1 MEVAFYNETLS
12 RLNLEVEIY
21 HAFVFSLFADKIYL
35 RCHNSTWYQLVK
47 QKDRWN
53 DTMFMALYEYFEN
66 AHSGKY
72 ALHYKDFDQVY
83 AELKRA
89 KKFKQKT
96 KDEFHFVQTGNLLK
110 KNMKDIFVDN
120 LNDILHGRR
129 VHGLQ
134 KLVDND
140 VIKMYSLLSNFN
152 SGQYNLY
159 IKEIRDIFMEFDDYQ
174 VFAESV
180 KAIYKLLKPE
190 QLQAGTVPDDT
201 YDKPEV
207 ISIELLD
214 FPLLSDIG
222 PEHIYY
228 LRSQLFPKFA
238 DFRKQLDLFRDEIS
252 NIQFLPENFEKMIG
266 LFQQQIGKLLPSIQ
280 EVIEQQ
286 LFIQLTRKL
295 YMDFGFK
302 LNMCIASV
310 SAMIDYFPQS
320 GIVPQSIADAA
331 RRMLN
336 RETDLNRSELF
347 FYIDFYTP
355 TGKF

>member
-1 MEVAFYNETLS
+1 MEVAFYNETIS
-12 RLNLEVEIY
+12 PINQEVEIY
-21 HAFVFSLFADKIYL
+21 HAFVFSLFADKIFL
-35 RCHNSTWYQLVK
+35 LCHNSTMCNLLEMKDKWDDKTLKDLHDYFEYAHGGRYGLHYNEIDKVFAGLSMAKKLK
-47 QKDRWN
+47 QKSKSEFN
-53 DTMFMALYEYFEN
+53 I
-66 AHSGKY
+66 
-72 ALHYKDFDQVY
+72 LH
-83 AELKRA
+83 
-89 KKFKQKT
+89 
-96 KDEFHFVQTGNLLK
+96 TGSLLK
-110 KNMKDIFVDN
+110 KTMKDIFVDN
-120 LNDILHGRR
+120 LNDILYTRR
-129 VHGLQ
+129 VLGLQ
-134 KLVDND
+134 KLIDNE
-140 VIKMYSLLSNFN
+140 VIMMYTMLSTVRSEHFN
-152 SGQYNLY
+152 MY
-159 IKEIRDIFMEFDDYQ
+159 IKEIRDMFMEFDDYQ

-180 KAIYKLLKPE
+180 KAIYKLLTPE

-222 PEHIYY
+222 PDHIYY
-228 LRSQLFPKFA
+228 LRTQLFPKFA

-252 NIQFLPENFEKMIG
+252 NIQFLPEHFEKMIG

-336 RETDLNRSELF
+336 RETDLSRSELF